1 MKVVVSLLRFSCAA
15 SNWHSSNGMV
25 VTKVASGSQWF
36 WVILV
41 HKQRRPVTWRHCCA
55 SGMTNQAIAGFT
67 TTGEVS
73 MTKQLGQPLLLVT

>member
-1 MKVVVSLLRFSCAA
+1 VQKKLAGANSLTLGGDFI
-15 SNWHSSNGMV
+15 NGGLF
-25 VTKVASGSQWF
+25 TSAGAI
-36 WVILV
+36 VI
-41 HKQRRPVTWRHCCA
+41 A